1 MQRHPPKQHQP
12 RLQYFEQNKNWSEG
26 ITRLKDHSHWVRE
39 KTAEVIGT
47 FPKKFNL
54 HIAVHNKSGRKK
66 NELSKKE
73 KGWIE
78 NFLERSDIN
87 YTFPE
92 EGILSMLEWTV
103 VKESISKNDTY
114 FGISVTY

>member
-47 FPKKFNL
+47 LPKKFNL
-54 HIAVHNKSGRKK
+54 HIAVNNKSGRKK
-66 NELSKKE
+66 NKLSKKE
-73 KGWIE
+73 KGWTE
-78 NFLERSDIN
+78 NFLERSDN
-87 YTFPE
+87 
-92 EGILSMLEWTV
+92 
-103 VKESISKNDTY
+103 
-114 FGISVTY
+114 